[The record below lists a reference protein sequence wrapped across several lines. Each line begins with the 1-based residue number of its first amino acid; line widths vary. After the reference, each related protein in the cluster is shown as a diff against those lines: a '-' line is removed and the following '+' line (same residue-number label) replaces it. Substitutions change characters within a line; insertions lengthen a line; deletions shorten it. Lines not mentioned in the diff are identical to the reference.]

1 MGAAIAPGEVELRVH
16 GVYSRAINLEM
27 EGWDLLASIMGPGGE
42 GLPQAIALETET
54 NFRGWE
60 LERGDEGF
68 LDAGFLRLMG
78 RRVSIEVELQG
89 SRREGPEEPPRIAD
103 LGPAFEAA
111 VVQLAKEQ
119 SIRSCDLRIGALLF
133 GEAGVGAMG
142 ERLTASA
149 RALAVATLGGGE
161 LRASI
166 RRLVGLGPGLTPA
179 GDDFL
184 CGFMAAANC
193 SARELVD
200 AIGEAAEEGIPA
212 TNEISGSLLR
222 CAARGLFPRDLRRA
236 AEAIASEEE
245 SKAARSILR
254 LCSLGH
260 SSGADTATGFL
271 FGLFVFLHSALTAGT
286 TACNYQ

>member
-1 MGAAIAPGEVELRVH
+1 VH
-16 GVYSRAINLEM
+16 SVYARAINLEM
-27 EGWDLLASIMGPGGE
+27 EGWDLLAAITGPGGE
-42 GLPQAIALETET
+42 GLPQAIALDMEA
-54 NFRGWE
+54 NFLGWE
-60 LERGDEGF
+60 LGRGDEGF
-68 LDAGFLRLMG
+68 FDAGFLRLRG
-78 RRVSIEVELQG
+78 REVSIEVELLG
-89 SRREGPEEPPRIAD
+89 SRREGPEDPPRIAA

-133 GEAGVGAMG
+133 GEVGFGTIMG

-149 RALAVATLGGGE
+149 LSLADAARIGGD
-161 LRASI
+161 LCASV

-184 CGFMAAANC
+184 CGFLAAANC
-193 SARELVD
+193 SARALVA

-236 AEAIASEEE
+236 AEAIALEEE
-245 SKAARSILR
+245 AEAAQSIR
-254 LCSLGH
+254 RFCSLGH
-260 SSGADTATGFL
+260 SSGADTASGFL
-271 FGLFVFLHSALTAGT
+271 FGLFVFLHSALTAGM